1 MKFLKVAVLFFG
13 LAAAFAV
20 RAQGGTYPVSG
31 RVIDRLSRRPVA
43 YAAVVLAGQENC
55 IARMVENVDTRKRY
69 SGLCACMRLFME
81 GEG

>member
-31 RVIDRLSRRPVA
+31 
-43 YAAVVLAGQENC
+43 
-55 IARMVENVDTRKRY
+55 
-69 SGLCACMRLFME
+69 
-81 GEG
+81 